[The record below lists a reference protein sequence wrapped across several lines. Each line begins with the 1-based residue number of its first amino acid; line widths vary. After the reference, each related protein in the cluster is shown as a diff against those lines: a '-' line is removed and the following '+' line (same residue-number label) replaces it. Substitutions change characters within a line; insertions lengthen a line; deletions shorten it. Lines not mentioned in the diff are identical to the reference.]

1 MFGSPFFFFFCKMTY
16 MEGKWVGG
24 WVEWVLGINEGVF
37 WEREFHDQEKKMKSK
52 VGLQQ

>member
-1 MFGSPFFFFFCKMTY
+1 MGRSQERY
-16 MEGKWVGG
+16 
-24 WVEWVLGINEGVF
+24 NEGVF